1 MQSNLADIER
11 RLVET
16 ASMIDRQRQLV
27 VVMGERGFSTEAPLQ
42 LLSHMLRHL
51 HALEIKR
58 REVMR
63 IAPGAA
69 VDCRA

>member
-1 MQSNLADIER
+1 
-11 RLVET
+11 
-16 ASMIDRQRQLV
+16 MIDRQRQLV